1 MAEAENVK
9 DICSQAWLF
18 QILKAIFPDF
28 DIKKSKVKDNGI
40 YRTSVKGL
48 KFMTI
53 DKEMVSF
60 DQIDEFLPNDWNVLL
75 KGANQLNLCYLSAEK
90 FNGNPIVK
98 ELSIMRNGLVQLSI
112 AGKQIDLSLFFISR
126 YLQFDVHSINGFF
139 RCLKTIGLCHGAYLQ
154 RSEPDIFSS
163 GSKCVKEI
171 CVIDNSSKFVI
182 RHLECLRVVPISS
195 LSSTC
200 KKCSVHKRN
209 KKQDNNKKVF

>member
-1 MAEAENVK
+1 
-9 DICSQAWLF
+9 
-18 QILKAIFPDF
+18 
-28 DIKKSKVKDNGI
+28 
-40 YRTSVKGL
+40 
-48 KFMTI
+48 MTI

-75 KGANQLNLCYLSAEK
+75 KGDNQLNLCYLSAEK

-154 RSEPDIFSS
+154 RSEPDIYSS

-182 RHLECLRVVPISS
+182 RHLECLRVVPINS